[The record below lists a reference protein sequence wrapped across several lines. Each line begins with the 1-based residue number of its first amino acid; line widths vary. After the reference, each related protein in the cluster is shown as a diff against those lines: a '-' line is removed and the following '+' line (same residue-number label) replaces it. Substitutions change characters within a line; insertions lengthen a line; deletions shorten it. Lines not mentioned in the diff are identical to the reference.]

1 MAIKT
6 EYDFSD
12 IYVPTPLE
20 VARKM
25 IEDSKIVSLDDYL
38 VLRDISCV
46 DADGTIFEEY
56 PEIYIKKDVERNRE
70 NSLILNPYSAAVY
83 FEQQGLFLPSFALS
97 CNIVVTLYKNK
108 INADCK
114 KILGQYKDHGAGH
127 GWHAQNTLIDW
138 KINKIIHYPHDAD
151 FPQSGGS
158 NGINQSQSRTSLDFN
173 KKGISDMTL
182 EKALKKPNFEK
193 YIRNLTGLVDPSN
206 LIRIGVYFGKTAYC
220 WTSSSNETRAA
231 WFGCGNGNFNLNANG
246 SLSYTYAGRGV
257 RRGAPAGRAP

>member
-1 MAIKT
+1 MTT

-25 IEDSKIVSLDDYL
+25 IEDSKKTIVSLDDYL

-114 KILGQYKDHGAGH
+114 KILDQYKDHGAGH

-138 KINKIIHYPHDAD
+138 EINKIIHYPHDAD
-151 FPQSGGS
+151 FPRYGGS
-158 NGINQSQSRTSLDFN
+158 NGINQSQSRTSFDFN

-206 LIRIGVYFGKTAYC
+206 LIRIGVYFGKTAHC
-220 WTSSSNETRAA
+220 WTSSSNENGTRAT
-231 WFGCGNGNFNLNANG
+231 WFGCNDSGFNRNANYILDNTG
-246 SLSYTYAGRGV
+246 ACRGV
-257 RRGAPAGRAP
+257 FLNKS

>member
-25 IEDSKIVSLDDYL
+25 IKDSKKTIVSLDGYL

-70 NSLILNPYSAAVY
+70 NSLNLNPYSAVVY

-138 KINKIIHYPHDAD
+138 KINKIIHYPQDAD
-151 FPQSGGS
+151 FPQYGGS
-158 NGINQSQSRTSLDFN
+158 NGINQSQSRTSFDFN
-173 KKGISDMTL
+173 KEGISDMTL
-182 EKALKKPNFEK
+182 EEALKKPNFEK
-193 YIRNLTGLVDPSN
+193 YIRNLTGLVDPSD
-206 LIRIGVYFGKTAYC
+206 LVRIGVYFGKTAWC
-220 WTSSSNETRAA
+220 WTSSNNEIRTAC
-231 WFGCGNGNFNLNANG
+231 FGCSDNVFYLGAYSNIYKSDAC
-246 SLSYTYAGRGV
+246 RGV
-257 RRGAPAGRAP
+257 FLNKS